1 MFCYDANDVDP
12 IACEGMKRS
21 DAGLCISRAY
31 QNCSMSSFKE
41 RSWMLM
47 MSLLCLSAAPFSKPP
62 KRATAR
68 RPGVLFSF
76 CDVSTWSCR
85 QGACVLQSDAKAESP
100 GISAWNFITHTVL
113 QRGYFA
119 ALSASVQSF
128 PQLLSMKTFPCS
140 SKR

>member
-1 MFCYDANDVDP
+1 
-12 IACEGMKRS
+12 
-21 DAGLCISRAY
+21 
-31 QNCSMSSFKE
+31 
-41 RSWMLM
+41 M
-47 MSLLCLSAAPFSKPP
+47 MSLLCLSAAPLGKPP

-68 RPGVLFSF
+68 RPGVSFFFF

-85 QGACVLQSDAKAESP
+85 QGACMLQSDAKAESP
-100 GISAWNFITHTVL
+100 GISAGNFITQTVL

-140 SKR
+140 SKRRYVDAGEKKAGN